1 MFEKVRRGLYR
12 LNISQLEQDN
22 MKPIEPVLLP
32 LNAMNEQSQVFEQV
46 VAETF
51 EDEKLAP
58 VPEPLL
64 TKINC
69 RTPPPSAY

>member
-1 MFEKVRRGLYR
+1 
-12 LNISQLEQDN
+12 

-51 EDEKLAP
+51 EDES
-58 VPEPLL
+58 LL
-64 TKINC
+64 
-69 RTPPPSAY
+69 RP